1 MTRCYTRGMRRCH
14 PVPRTVLLSDAR
26 NDNHLESVI
35 SRLPRGS
42 ALVFRHYHLPPAQRR
57 ARFEALR
64 RLCVRRGIRI
74 ITAGAARGWRADGH
88 YGAPQSLGRA
98 SGLRLATAHSL
109 AEIGAA
115 VRARANAILLS
126 PVFPTR
132 SHPGAPVLGPLRFLL
147 LARRS
152 PLPVIA
158 LGGMTPRRAARL
170 PVWGWA
176 AIDGLAKTQ
185 RKPAT
190 RRDS

>member
-1 MTRCYTRGMRRCH
+1 MLRCH
-14 PVPRTVLLSDAR
+14 PVPRILLLTDAR
-26 NDNHLESVI
+26 NDHRLEFAI

-57 ARFEALR
+57 ARFEVLR
-64 RLCVRRGIRI
+64 RLCKQRGVQI
-74 ITAGAARGWRADGH
+74 ITAGEAHGWRAHGH
-88 YGAPQSLGRA
+88 YGAPKSLARTT
-98 SGLRLATAHSL
+98 GLRFATAHSL

-115 VRARANAILLS
+115 VRARADAILLS

-132 SHPGAPVLGPLRFLL
+132 SHPGAPVLGTQRFLH

-158 LGGMTPRRAARL
+158 LGGMTKRRAARL

-176 AIDGLAKTQ
+176 AIDGLA
-185 RKPAT
+185 
-190 RRDS
+190 